1 MHLYHIMNYKSVGRD
16 TYNMKKNQAIVTT
29 SMARDDFSIDG
40 RYKKDCRICT
50 CSNDM
55 SMTPNYISDETSIY
69 EYDYDCLSEK
79 EQ

>member
-1 MHLYHIMNYKSVGRD
+1 
-16 TYNMKKNQAIVTT
+16 MKKNQAIVTT

>member
-1 MHLYHIMNYKSVGRD
+1 MNYKSDGRD
-16 TYNMKKNQAIVTT
+16 SRSMKKNEGIVTT
-29 SMARDDFSIDG
+29 SMAGDGLSIDG
-40 RYKKDCRICT
+40 INKKNLKICT

-55 SMTPNYISDETSIY
+55 SITPNYISDETSIY